1 MAIVVCAILAFVVL
15 LQIRHWHGRAID
27 SLRQE
32 ERRNAWERSM
42 AEEDGRRADG
52 TEWEWEEWE
61 EEAEERRA
69 RRRRAA

>member
-15 LQIRHWHGRAID
+15 LQIRHWHGRAVA
-27 SLRQE
+27 SLRRE
-32 ERRNAWERSM
+32 ERRNAWERST
-42 AEEDGRRADG
+42 AEEDRRRVDG
-52 TEWEWEEWE
+52 MEWE